1 MNSYTHESAVQSE
14 SERNKAMVD
23 EYFKAGV
30 QITSFAAYRHPD
42 FTLGIKHC
50 LGR

>member
-1 MNSYTHESAVQSE
+1 MRSFVQSE

-23 EYFKAGV
+23 EYFKGGV
-30 QITSFAAYRHPD
+30 HGRITSFAAYLHPD